1 MSNNGFYRAFE
12 ERYYAPREV
21 IKELRKQYLGFTQ
34 PLFSIDRTGRTFD
47 IGCGRGEWLELMR
60 EQGLT
65 PYGVDLDS
73 GMLQACVELQL
84 PAQQGDAIAFLQTLD
99 SDSHVCITAFHV
111 VEHVSFEQLQTII
124 KESLRVLK
132 PGGLL
137 IMETPNPENITVAT
151 RNFYLDPTHQRP
163 IPPLL
168 LQFLPEYFGFD
179 RVKTIRL
186 QENKDILSRKIKLL
200 DIIEG
205 VSPDYAIIAQK
216 KADTTIT
223 ALFDQAFN
231 IDYGITIEMLTQ
243 HYEQSQHDQIQQI
256 NLRIE
261 NINTEISYLKAELQ
275 DIYLSRSWKITYPLR
290 WIAHQVRIL
299 KERGLKSRL
308 KAVAK
313 KAGTPVIQPL
323 ILLLSR
329 HPKQRQQL
337 IELSKKMGLH
347 QVLKSFYQKINHTHS
362 TISINSSYYIPYSKP
377 EDLPNT
383 AQTIKAELM
392 AALAKNGVK

>member
-1 MSNNGFYRAFE
+1 MNNDSFYHSLETKFRGS
-12 ERYYAPREV
+12 REL
-21 IKELRKQYLGFTQ
+21 IKNRLTVYLGFVL
-34 PLFSIDRTGRTFD
+34 PLKSIYQELPSLDL
-47 IGCGRGEWLELMR
+47 GCGRGEWMELVK
-60 EQGLT
+60 EKGFS
-65 PYGVDLDS
+65 PIGVDTDS
-73 GMLQACVELQL
+73 TMLHDCLTKRLSVH
-84 PAQQGDAIAFLQTLD
+84 QGDAITFLQTLD

-168 LQFLPEYFGFD
+168 LQFLPEYFGFE
-179 RVKTIRL
+179 RVKAIRL
-186 QENKDILSRKIKLL
+186 QENKDILNREIKLL

-243 HYEQSQHDQIQQI
+243 HYEQSQHDQTHQI

-261 NINTEISYLKAELQ
+261 NINKEISYLKAELQ
-275 DIYLSRSWKITYPLR
+275 DIYLSRSWRVTYPLR
-290 WIAHQVRIL
+290 WFAHQIRKIKTQL
-299 KERGLKSRL
+299 KPHIK
-308 KAVAK
+308 K
-313 KAGTPVIQPL
+313 KAKETINIAIQKN
-323 ILLLSR
+323 
-329 HPKQRQQL
+329 PKIKR
-337 IELSKKMGLH
+337 ISKKILIKIGLFNISKRVLEKIKKDDNNHLTDVDH
-347 QVLKSFYQKINHTHS
+347 QQNKHLLITVDKLTPKAIYIYTELLAIKQK
-362 TISINSSYYIPYSKP
+362 
-377 EDLPNT
+377 
-383 AQTIKAELM
+383 
-392 AALAKNGVK
+392 